1 MDPFQLIG
9 KSELLIHS
17 NDVESPIKV
26 FDADDDSDFG
36 IINIKLKSIPLTSQP
51 LFLLFTIDRTG
62 SMSECDRKMIRK
74 IDQVKQTFKNLIH
87 YLSNQAIQV
96 YICVNAFN
104 NTVETII
111 DDVLITKKNS
121 LTLMQKIDEL
131 TPDGLTN
138 IGEAV
143 LSAKHKLTNYAAN
156 NPNHQVGH
164 IFMTDGEP
172 TIGITNSNELKQHVN
187 YTYANT
193 FIGYGIDHNAIL
205 LRELCENSNAEY
217 LFVDKTENTS
227 FVYGEAIHK
236 FLYPAIKNVTIH
248 IENGYIY
255 DWRSN
260 KWGSKLNE
268 NVFVGETDKIYNIKT
283 TDRDNVCA
291 RIYGNYGPCFEKY
304 DIIDILYPLPPLL
317 SLSGDI
323 IPAFGDLTKYIF
335 RQKVMEV
342 LFSAKKNMQSN
353 ETVIVKNE
361 IKSIFKIITE
371 YIQTNNY
378 QDDVFMKTLCD
389 DLSIVY
395 NTISMEYGNIYAI
408 SRHSAQGAQQSYNIT
423 TPYINPPKLKRYD
436 RFNHIRNLVG
446 HNDNNVSANNLH
458 ESEILNDIDRYVISE
473 NVTNNYATP
482 SMLRTMNS
490 INELIK
496 YSK

>member
-1 MDPFQLIG
+1 MEPFQLIG

-26 FDADDDSDFG
+26 FDTDDGSDFG
-36 IINIKLKSIPLTSQP
+36 IINIKLKSIPITQQP
-51 LFLLFTIDRTG
+51 IFLLFTIDRTG
-62 SMSECDRKMIRK
+62 SMNECDRKMIRK
-74 IDQVKQTFKNLIH
+74 IDQVKQTFKNLIR
-87 YLSNQAIQV
+87 YLSNQPIQV

-104 NTVETII
+104 DTVETII
-111 DDVLITKKNS
+111 KDVQITKKNS
-121 LTLMQKIDEL
+121 STLMQKIDEL

-138 IGEAV
+138 IGEAI
-143 LSAKHKLTNYAAN
+143 LSAKHKLTTYAIN

-172 TIGITNSNELKQHVN
+172 TIGITNSNELKKLVN
-187 YTYANT
+187 YTYSNT

-227 FVYGEAIHK
+227 LVYGEAIHK
-236 FLYPAIKNVTIH
+236 FLYPAIKNVSIE

-260 KWGSKLNE
+260 QWVSNLNE
-268 NVFVGETDKIYNIKT
+268 NVLVGEIDKIYNIKI
-283 TDRDNVCA
+283 TDCKNVQA
-291 RIYGNYGPCFEKY
+291 TISGNYGTYFENHG
-304 DIIDILYPLPPLL
+304 IVDILYPLPPLI

-323 IPAFGDLTKYIF
+323 IPAFVDLTKYIF

-342 LFSAKKNMQSN
+342 LFSAKKNLHYN
-353 ETVIVKNE
+353 EKVSIRNK
-361 IKSIFKIITE
+361 IKSLFKIITE
-371 YIQTNNY
+371 YIKKNNY
-378 QDDVFMKTLCD
+378 QDDAFMKTLCD

-395 NTISMEYGNIYAI
+395 NTIGMEYGNTYAI

-423 TPYINPPKLKRYD
+423 TPYIKPPKLKRYD
-436 RFNHIRNLVG
+436 HFAHINIFNRIEGSIR
-446 HNDNNVSANNLH
+446 DS
-458 ESEILNDIDRYVISE
+458 IDDIDDYVISE

-490 INELIK
+490 INDAN
-496 YSK
+496 